1 MHPAP
6 IPADDASRLRSLQRY
21 DILDTEPEEVFDRI
35 TRIASKVA
43 GVPIALVSLVAEDRQ
58 WFKSRV
64 GLDAT
69 ETGRD
74 ISFCGHAILAEAPLI
89 VEDAL
94 ADQRFHDNP
103 LVTGAPG
110 IRFYM
115 GVPLEVSDG
124 AKIGTLCVID
134 QKPRKLDH
142 SQKQTLVDL
151 ASIAVRELEYRK
163 VALSDPLTGAFNRR
177 LLDRLVRAEIGRLRR
192 GDKPFC
198 FVAIDLD
205 HFKGIND
212 THGHDAGDVVL
223 IRTAQ
228 VCRDLLRAQDTLF
241 RQGGEEFGLLLPGTT
256 LDEGLAAAERVRTA
270 VAGQS
275 ISLGDKVLRVT
286 ASLGVTQGLVDDE
299 PDDILRRADQALYR
313 AKRDG
318 RNRVIPA

>member
-1 MHPAP
+1 MRPAP
-6 IPADDASRLRSLQRY
+6 VPADDASRVRSLQRY
-21 DILDTEPEEVFDRI
+21 DVLDTEPEEVFDRI
-35 TRIASKVA
+35 TRIAGKVA
-43 GVPIALVSLVAEDRQ
+43 GVPVAMVSLVGEDRL
-58 WFKSRV
+58 WFKSRI
-64 GLDAT
+64 GLDAA
-69 ETGRD
+69 EAPRD
-74 ISFCGHAILAEAPLI
+74 VSFCGHAILADVPLV

-94 ADQRFHDNP
+94 ADERFHDNP
-103 LVTGAPG
+103 FVVEGPRF
-110 IRFYM
+110 RFYM
-115 GVPLEVSDG
+115 GVPLEVGDG
-124 AKIGTLCVID
+124 ARIGTLCVFD
-134 QKPRKLDH
+134 DRPRTLDD

-151 ASIAVRELEYRK
+151 ALIAVRELEYRRI
-163 VALSDPLTGAFNRR
+163 ALSDPLTGAFNRR

-228 VCRDLLRAQDTLF
+228 ACRDLLRAQDTLF

-256 LDEGLAAAERVRTA
+256 LDEGLAAAERLRAA
-270 VAGQS
+270 VAEQS
-275 ISLGDKVLRVT
+275 ISLGDKTLRVT